1 MYGAGAATEE
11 DAKVEEAKP
20 TAKKVEEPVVAAV
33 ATGSGSE
40 SEEDTKAAGSKKHQM
55 KMA

>member
-20 TAKKVEEPVVAAV
+20 TAKKVEEAVVAAG